1 MLHLRMFQTPSKLGH
16 KQIVLFFKNLQVE
29 QVELSSRFIDKMK
42 KFTLDQ
48 KQMVLKNY
56 LTY

>member
-1 MLHLRMFQTPSKLGH
+1 MFQIPFKLGH
-16 KQIVLFFKNLQVE
+16 KQIVLFFENLQEE

-48 KQMVLKNY
+48 KQTVLKNY